1 MPMGGQQ
8 AAAYG
13 QPTNMYSAPGQA
25 AGSVRP
31 MPPRS
36 GAPMSGGV
44 VPVGGSFQPSA
55 GAPAPPKK
63 PASRAIAIVNPE
75 TNEEVVVPKKAEPPP
90 EAPPPEA
97 PPADSAPQPD
107 ASPPLT
113 APPAAD
119 EPPAS
124 SYVTTAIVITLG

>member
-1 MPMGGQQ
+1 MPMVYGGMPPAGGPQMSLVRVPANLSPEQQQQWQMMGMMLPTSGYGTMRPGPSMRGGGMQGAYMPMGGQQ

-36 GAPMSGGV
+36 GAPMSG

-55 GAPAPPKK
+55 
-63 PASRAIAIVNPE
+63 
-75 TNEEVVVPKKAEPPP
+75 
-90 EAPPPEA
+90 
-97 PPADSAPQPD
+97 
-107 ASPPLT
+107 
-113 APPAAD
+113 
-119 EPPAS
+119 
-124 SYVTTAIVITLG
+124 